1 MNYIDLSGEDVG
13 DHFATEEEAAVDFA
27 KNYYGKTEYT
37 GLEQGALIYYVTDE
51 NGNILYYSYTY
62 TVFGSSRNV
71 NVNQLDKDVYAL
83 GGNYHISAAIHTHA
97 SSNDFSPLDKT
108 YVMNGGRP
116 LYVVFLNN
124 SNGKVT
130 VRKMRKAG
138 NGTIRTTVAN
148 DVSFK
153 KLTKAE
159 KERVKKNIK
168 RLHPK
173 CGDPRC
179 ACSMI
184 NWMA

>member
-1 MNYIDLSGEDVG
+1 MPPTYYLSPVQCS
-13 DHFATEEEAAVDFA
+13 HFLRLAERAGGSPPKEIEHLLL
-27 KNYYGKTEYT
+27 KQGGKY
-37 GLEQGALIYYVTDE
+37 Q
-51 NGNILYYSYTY
+51 
-62 TVFGSSRNV
+62 SSTPFNAS
-71 NVNQLDKDVYAL
+71 DVYKRQ
-83 GGNYHISAAIHTHA
+83 IHTHA